1 MFPNT
6 TRVLL
11 VDDLSSIREV
21 VKAYLHRLGFKHVDE
36 AENGHKGFQTF
47 LEAKVGTPYGLVI
60 TDWNMPE
67 MTGIQLIAKIRAT
80 TGPESKTPI
89 LMMTT
94 ESEKDKVFEAI
105 KAGVNNY
112 IVKPVQ
118 EDILKEKLESIWKKH
133 TQSAA

>member
-1 MFPNT
+1 MFPAT
-6 TRVLL
+6 TRILL

-36 AENGHKGFQTF
+36 SDNGNRAYQSF
-47 LEAKVGTPYGLVI
+47 LEAKVGTPYGLVV

-67 MTGIQLIAKIRAT
+67 MTGLDLIKKIRGT
-80 TGPESKTPI
+80 SGIEGKTPI

-94 ESEKDKVFEAI
+94 ESEKEKVFEAI

-118 EDILKEKLESIWKKH
+118 EDILKEKLETIWKKH
-133 TQSAA
+133 TQNAA